1 MSRVSIIIAAYN
13 GAKYLHETIDSLL
26 NQSEKDIEVLVIDD
40 GSTDKTAEIVK
51 SFIDSHR
58 SLSAGE
64 IPACARMTKEDG
76 NDPFDFA
83 QGKLSKDDREERDE
97 RIKYFY
103 QKNSG
108 SPASPRN
115 VGIKKAA
122 GAFVG
127 FCDQDDIYYLE
138 KLEKQIKAYEECKDR
153 DKIGI
158 IISSA
163 DLIDESG
170 RVVSQN
176 IKPFEGFM
184 GSKEAYELLLRGDF
198 ITACSALVP
207 RKIFDE
213 IGYLDESLKG
223 VDDYDLWLRISQR
236 YGILTIKEPLCA
248 WRQGKEAM
256 SADKAKQYI
265 ETEKVFKKL
274 EKEDKGERI
283 RVGHSKNLM
292 RIFIAKNLEKD
303 FAYAED
309 LLSKLKKYPITKK
322 GQIVISVFELSHS
335 LSFWFLRFLQLIGR
349 VSL

>member
-1 MSRVSIIIAAYN
+1 LFKENLYTITQNGKEKLVMEKVKSNFVSVIVPLFN
-13 GAKYLHETIDSLL
+13 G
-26 NQSEKDIEVLVIDD
+26 EKTVQKTLESILVQKVELEVIVVDD
-40 GSTDKTAEIVK
+40 GSTDRSVEIIKKLAEK
-51 SFIDSHR
+51 
-58 SLSAGE
+58 
-64 IPACARMTKEDG
+64 
-76 NDPFDFA
+76 
-83 QGKLSKDDREERDE
+83 DE

-108 SPASPRN
+108 SPAKPRN
-115 VGIKKAA
+115 KGLKEAT
-122 GAFVG
+122 GEFVG
-127 FCDQDDIYYLE
+127 FCDQDDIYYPE

-170 RVVSQN
+170 RVVGQN
-176 IKPFEGFM
+176 IKSFEGFM
-184 GSKEAYELLLRGDF
+184 DSKEAYELLLKGDF

-213 IGYLDESLKG
+213 IGCLDESLKG

-248 WRQGKEAM
+248 WRQSKESL

-292 RIFIAKNLEKD
+292 RIFIAKNLDKD

-335 LSFWFLRFLQLIGR
+335 LSFWFLRFLQLIGQ